1 MLRSTIF
8 LAKGL
13 REFTRG
19 GYERAAKRFD
29 EAVLQRS
36 LAGRRAMV
44 TGGRSSPG
52 GNLEQPAKAWQ
63 FRFRPIGSGVAWLC
77 MYGPAQC
84 PWQFATYARPR

>member
-29 EAVLQRS
+29 DAVMQRS
-36 LAGRRAMV
+36 LAGRKAMV
-44 TGGRSSPG
+44 TGGCS
-52 GNLEQPAKAWQ
+52 
-63 FRFRPIGSGVAWLC
+63 WLLC
-77 MYGPAQC
+77 RQRLVGAC
-84 PWQFATYARPR
+84 RC